1 MSLSPES
8 DAYLDSDQAK
18 FLLTEYESIA
28 HTFSSGLNAM
38 AVLLPLFFIFTGGVL
53 NYVGNLFNDL
63 AKLDIHPVLFLHK
76 DFRLWQIYF
85 ISAIAIVFTIWSL
98 GFVLV
103 FRDAAGRMLKRA
115 SEIEALFPDLSARQ
129 ERKLFVLLNVWYN
142 NSTGFSSLRLLF
154 WSTVVFYI
162 LVFAS
167 YLAILLLSFK
177 FGG

>member
-1 MSLSPES
+1 MSLSSEP
-8 DAYLDSDQAK
+8 AAQLDSDQAK
-18 FLLTEYESIA
+18 FVLTEYKSIA

-63 AKLDIHPVLFLHK
+63 AKPDIHPVLFMHQ
-76 DFRLWQIYF
+76 DFRIWQIYF
-85 ISAIAIVFTIWSL
+85 ISAIAIVFTVWSL

-129 ERKLFVLLNVWYN
+129 ESKLFVLLNDWYN
-142 NSTGFSSLRLLF
+142 NSTGFSALRLLF
-154 WSTVVFYI
+154 WSTVVFYG

-167 YLAILLLSFK
+167 YFAIVLLTFL
-177 FGG
+177 FGA

>member
-1 MSLSPES
+1 MSLSAES
-8 DAYLDSDQAK
+8 DASLDSDQAK

-28 HTFSSGLNAM
+28 HTFCSGLNAM
-38 AVLLPLFFIFTGGVL
+38 AVLLTLFFIFTGGVL

-63 AKLDIHPVLFLHK
+63 AKPETHPVLFMHK
-76 DFRLWQIYF
+76 DFRIWQIYF
-85 ISAIAIVFTIWSL
+85 ISAIAIVFTVWSL

-129 ERKLFVLLNVWYN
+129 KSKLFMLLNDWYSS
-142 NSTGFSSLRLLF
+142 STGFSALRLLF

-167 YLAILLLSFK
+167 YFAMVSITFM
-177 FGG
+177 FRV